1 VLAQVAANFAVTEV
15 QADTVLRFCWLP
27 KRRIGT
33 LSLVTAAATG
43 SANNRQRFEVAV
55 GNSRLLLA
63 LNVSYLCRNRR
74 SETSARDGRGRNAG
88 YPAPPAQIPAGATN
102 ALGSSFRL

>member
-1 VLAQVAANFAVTEV
+1 MLAQVAANFAVTEV

-74 SETSARDGRGRNAG
+74 SDTSARDVRFVILYRFHGHLIL
-88 YPAPPAQIPAGATN
+88 AQ
-102 ALGSSFRL
+102 